1 MRRVGTWLL
10 AGAALALAVGGCGDD
25 SNDNG
30 SSDAKAVAK
39 VMAAL
44 NTASRAGDGQRI
56 CTELFT
62 PKLAN
67 SVSTSSS
74 SGACAVEVKSKLFS
88 PDAKIS
94 VENIDVPDGANASAT
109 VTEANGNTSTIF
121 LVKQAGQWRIRS
133 VAPA

>member
-10 AGAALALAVGGCGDD
+10 AGAALALAVGGCGDSD
-25 SNDNG
+25 DNG

-56 CTELFT
+56 CAELFT